1 MLFADFAEY
10 LEKIESTDSR
20 NEMTQI
26 LAEMVRKIDA
36 NDARCVA
43 YLLQGRV
50 APNFE
55 DLEFNVA
62 ERMMIRAI
70 ALTFNKSEAS
80 VTAEFKEVGDLGTL
94 SEKYRKE
101 IGDNYKPLEID
112 VVFQK
117 LKNTAMYSG
126 TGSQDKKILELR
138 DLFLDLPPIACR
150 YIARIPIGKL
160 RLGLSAKTVLDV
172 ISWAAVGDKSQRG
185 IVEKSYYAS
194 SDLGLVMETYVR
206 DGMAGLAKLEPI
218 PGTPVFAKLVERIST
233 TQEIIE
239 KMGPVWAQPK
249 FDGLRCQVHKW
260 EKGGRVHVKLFSRN
274 LENLTDMFPDVVEAV
289 KKLPAKSLIIDSEVI
304 GYNSDTEEF
313 LPFQKTMNRKRI
325 YGVGE
330 ASAKVPV
337 FLFAFDLMY
346 LNGKNLMNDELET
359 RLDSLKKVAKDNAL
373 IKVTETILF
382 DNAEDLEKYFN
393 ENVSEGLEGII
404 VKSEKTIYEPGT
416 RNFDWVKL
424 KRAMQSHLSDT
435 VDVTIMGYYKG
446 KGRLAKFG
454 VGALLVGVFD
464 SSQEKFVTIAKVG
477 TGVTDSLWQEIRD
490 TLNSLEVEKKPC
502 NYVVDKLLT
511 PDVWIEPKIVSE
523 IRADEITRSPVHTCA
538 RDESGIGYA
547 LRFPR
552 MEIFRRDKLAEDC
565 TTVQEVLGLYKNQL
579 SPK

>member
-1 MLFADFAEY
+1 MLFVDFAEY

-20 NEMTQI
+20 NEMTEI

-62 ERMMIRAI
+62 EKMMIRAV
-70 ALTFNKSEAS
+70 ALTFKKSDAS
-80 VTAEFKEVGDLGTL
+80 VMSDFKEVGDLGTL
-94 SEKYRKE
+94 AEKYREE
-101 IGDNYKPLEID
+101 IGDNYKKLEID
-112 VVFQK
+112 EVFTK
-117 LKNTAMYSG
+117 LKNTALYSG

-185 IVEKSYYAS
+185 VVEKAYYAS
-194 SDLGLVMETYVR
+194 SDLGLVMETYVNSGL
-206 DGMAGLAKLEPI
+206 DGLAKLEPT
-218 PGTPVFAKLVERIST
+218 PGTPVFAKLVERIPT

-239 KMGPVWAQPK
+239 KMGSVWAQPK
-249 FDGLRCQVHKW
+249 FDGLRCQAHKW
-260 EKGGRVHVKLFSRN
+260 EEDGRIYVKLFSRN

-304 GYNSDTEEF
+304 GYNPETEEF

-325 YGVGE
+325 YGVGA
-330 ASAKVPV
+330 ASEKVPV
-337 FLFAFDLMY
+337 FLFAFDLLY
-346 LNGKNLMNDELET
+346 LDGKNLMNEMLEN
-359 RLDSLKKVAKDNAL
+359 RISLLKDLAKDNKL
-373 IKVTETILF
+373 IKITETILY

-404 VKSEKTIYEPGT
+404 VKSENTLYEPGT

-435 VDVTIMGYYKG
+435 VDVVIMGYYKG
-446 KGRLAKFG
+446 RGRLAEFG
-454 VGALLVGVFD
+454 VGALLVGVRD
-464 SSQEKFVTIAKVG
+464 SDSDRFVTIAKVG
-477 TGVTDSLWQEIRD
+477 TGITDDLWREIRD
-490 TLNSLEVEKKPC
+490 TLTPLRLQKKPD
-502 NYVVDKLLT
+502 NYVVDKLLI
-511 PDVWIEPKIVSE
+511 PDVWVEPKIVSE

-538 RDESGIGYA
+538 RDESGVGYA

-552 MEIFRRDKLAEDC
+552 MEFFRRDKLAEDC
-565 TTVQEVLGLYKNQL
+565 TTVKEVINLYENQL